1 MFIQLEELYINV
13 DNIVAL
19 GVFEMPNK
27 DNTGYQMGIILNGE
41 KYTVYTVQGASPD
54 GLRQELHNNMR
65 AILSQIIAETQ
76 QKVVKVSIPR
86 PNLEQ
91 YKQVQEEQESKPEKE
106 QIND

>member
-41 KYTVYTVQGASPD
+41 
-54 GLRQELHNNMR
+54 R
-65 AILSQIIAETQ
+65 
-76 QKVVKVSIPR
+76 
-86 PNLEQ
+86 
-91 YKQVQEEQESKPEKE
+91 
-106 QIND
+106 